1 MAVLRLFGGTMP
13 KHPSS
18 LDDLERALALA
29 AFLVARHGN
38 RFAPIL
44 ERVEREIEEARR
56 ADPAE
61 RAQRILERYR
71 DAGGVKA
78 IRSSQP

>member
-1 MAVLRLFGGTMP
+1 MAVLRLFGGTMS

-29 AFLVARHGN
+29 AFLVARHG
-38 RFAPIL
+38 PIL